1 MKPTQ
6 PIVIDG
12 KSYDHYAWT
21 LTVSGRYEFPDT
33 PDASVV
39 LRLTPIR
46 FEGEQIEAAAAES
59 KTILFG
65 CLQVADPNARVAAAE
80 VFAAIQKYVNAEGL

>member
-1 MKPTQ
+1 
-6 PIVIDG
+6 
-12 KSYDHYAWT
+12 
-21 LTVSGRYEFPDT
+21 
-33 PDASVV
+33 V

>member
-21 LTVSGRYEFPDT
+21 LTVSGRYESPDT

-46 FEGEQIEAAAAES
+46 FEGDQIEAAAES

-65 CLQVADPNARVAAAE
+65 CLQVADDDAKVAAAE
-80 VFAAIQKYVNAEGL
+80 VFAALQKYVNAEGL